1 MADKNFKVKTGLTLP
16 SPLPVDQGGT
26 GQTSTSN
33 TLNALLPLQTINANK
48 VLQTDGTNTSW
59 ITPSVAYTRGATA
72 SRPASPTAGDL
83 FFNTEKKAFEVWT
96 GSAWVSVAVNGAVPL
111 PPTIG
116 TVTLTG
122 LTASVPF
129 TGPNDFGD
137 AAITTYTATSNPGS
151 ISVSSATS
159 PISITGLTA
168 ATAYTFTVTAT
179 NAFGISNA
187 SSASNSVTTANV
199 PGAPTSVTAADTG
212 IDGEALIAWTAPGSN
227 GGSAITDYIV
237 EYSSNSGSSYTVF
250 ADGTSTATSATV
262 TGLTIGSTYIFRV
275 KAVNAIG
282 TGTASTATSNYI
294 PVSHDTSAYFP
305 ISTTTLAA
313 SAASITFSSI
323 PQTYT
328 HLQIRGILR
337 SDKSADTNA
346 DLYLYLN
353 NDASAANY
361 TRHYLRGNG
370 TSALALGSAASAAPV
385 AGEAPATS
393 SPAGVFGA
401 TIIDILDYTNVN
413 KYKNV
418 RTLHGDEQN
427 AGTTQSN
434 IYLTSSLWM
443 NANAITSLT
452 FNLQAATN
460 FTQYSSFTLYGIK
473 G

>member
-26 GQTSTSN
+26 GQTSASN
-33 TLNALLPLQTINANK
+33 TLNAILPLQTDNSGK
-48 VLQTDGTNTSW
+48 VLSTDGSSTSW
-59 ITPSVAYTRGATA
+59 YSLPAAYTRGTT
-72 SRPASPTAGDL
+72 SQRPASPTGGDL

-116 TVTLTG
+116 TASLTA

-129 TGPNDFGD
+129 TGPTDFGD
-137 AAITTYTATSNPGS
+137 AAISTYTATSNPGS

-179 NAFGISNA
+179 NSYGISNA

-212 IDGEALIAWTAPGSN
+212 IDGEALVEWTAPGSN

-250 ADGTSTATSATV
+250 ADGTSTGTSATV
-262 TGLTIGSTYIFRV
+262 TGLTTGTTYIFRV

-294 PVSHDTSAYFP
+294 PVSHDSSAYFP
-305 ISTTTLAA
+305 IQTTTLAA
-313 SAASITFSSI
+313 NTSTISFTGI
-323 PQTYT
+323 PSTYT
-328 HLQIRGILR
+328 HLQIRGTIATSDGNQR
-337 SDKSADTNA
+337 S
-346 DLYLYLN
+346 LLMYPN
-353 NDASAANY
+353 NDQSAIYASHSMFTDGAAVYSKVN
-361 TRHYLRGNG
+361 
-370 TSALALGSAASAAPV
+370 TSTQWNVLLSDGLYGV
-385 AGEAPATS
+385 AGPSNYWTS
-393 SPAGVFGA
+393 FV
-401 TIIDILDYTNVN
+401 IDVLDYANTN
-413 KYKNV
+413 KYKTTRALIGFDAN
-418 RTLHGDEQN
+418 GS
-427 AGTTQSN
+427 GTVGLGSGLWQSTAA
-434 IYLTSSLWM
+434 ISSLYFI
-443 NANAITSLT
+443 NTYASPFRAGST
-452 FNLQAATN
+452 
-460 FTQYSSFTLYGIK
+460 FTLYGIK